1 MGAPVRVGAS
11 VRSALHP
18 RPRLVV
24 HLPCEGRCAHLVA
37 VQLVVTVEDTRALR
51 ESYAFFSERVRRIE
65 LPSLAWEARALP
77 LSYTR
82 LASFVDT
89 TSPQG

>member
-1 MGAPVRVGAS
+1 MMGAPVRVGAS

-37 VQLVVTVEDTRALR
+37 VQLGGDCRR
-51 ESYAFFSERVRRIE
+51 HESAERVLCVFQRAGEENRT
-65 LPSLAWEARALP
+65 PVTSLG
-77 LSYTR
+77 S
-82 LASFVDT
+82 
-89 TSPQG
+89 